1 MTLTVSSPRTLAI
14 DLPIDLPIDSTI
26 PIDCP
31 QLTFDSSHEP
41 LNALEQAH
49 FQLDLVRLG
58 LDGTTWDILN
68 GSIATM
74 TANSRPKI
82 LRAYADNRLVG
93 VAYFVECRRIYQS
106 LLPQVGL
113 GKLLDSIPIPM
124 FFWVRYGNLVDA
136 ITNPGFV
143 ADGID
148 REYFIQRAIDH
159 LKTQYLYGGVLDIAA
174 TGQSRAGS
182 VIFPF
187 CDAGIIEIQN
197 EQCLD
202 RYYQQ
207 HKNLR
212 RKVNKFNNKNGRIEI
227 LTGPMPDAIA
237 HRAADILDSLDPL
250 ILAPFQ
256 DNYTAMAL
264 RACQD
269 AKTVH
274 ILAWIDDQMVGYQSF
289 AISGQILHCLS
300 GAFDRTLKR
309 TYHAYENII
318 LASIDY
324 AIAQQLQRIEYGP
337 ILNPTKVSMMSDYRP
352 CEQQYYSRFN
362 VLRQVFKF
370 LIPRTRLAPTILGP
384 YAGLEHRSQSE

>member
-1 MTLTVSSPRTLAI
+1 MTLTVSSLRTRMI
-14 DLPIDLPIDSTI
+14 DSPIDFTTDSAISIDSL
-26 PIDCP
+26 
-31 QLTFDSSHEP
+31 QLTFNTSQEP
-41 LNALEQAH
+41 LTPSEQVH
-49 FQLDLVRLG
+49 FQLDLQRLG
-58 LDGTTWDILN
+58 LDATTWDILN

-74 TANSRPKI
+74 TPNSRPKI
-82 LRAYADNRLVG
+82 LRAYAEHRLVG
-93 VAYFVECRRIYQS
+93 VAYFMECHRIYQY
-106 LLPQVGL
+106 LLPQVWL
-113 GKLLDSIPIPM
+113 GKLLDTIPIPM
-124 FFWVRYGNLVDA
+124 FFWVRYSNLVDS

-148 REYFIQRAIDH
+148 REYFIQGAIAY
-159 LKTQYLYGGVLDIAA
+159 LKTQYLYGGVLDIAT
-174 TGQSRAGS
+174 TGQARDGS

-187 CDAGIIEIQN
+187 CDAGIIEIQD

-227 LTGPMPDAIA
+227 LTGPMPDNIS
-237 HRAADILDSLDPL
+237 HRAADILNSLDPL

-274 ILAWIDDQMVGYQSF
+274 ILAWIEEQIVGYQSF
-289 AISGQILHCLS
+289 AISGQVLHCLS
-300 GAFDRTLKR
+300 GAFDRTMTR

-324 AIAQQLQRIEYGP
+324 AIAQKLQRIEYGP
-337 ILNPTKVSMMSDYRP
+337 ILNPTKVSMMSHYRP
-352 CEQQYYSRFN
+352 CEQQYYSRFGI
-362 VLRQVFKF
+362 LRQVFKV
-370 LIPRTRLAPTILGP
+370 LIPRTRLAPSVLGP
-384 YAGLEHRSQSE
+384 YAGLDHRSQN